1 MLANQLAASTR
12 DTYASKWASFVDFFQ
27 ASGYPSL
34 PTTTEVVACYVGE
47 LYERGTVALGTLQN
61 YLTPI
66 NSVHALCQLDKPAV
80 GPLLTAVRH
89 GYAHKYAESHDGL
102 RDKRV
107 PLPAAVLL
115 RMVATGRAATDVALR
130 RRMAGLAMTALTFAR
145 PGGGANLR
153 LKDVT
158 LMPASMVIQIANYK
172 HGARANRKRL
182 VIRIPRRTQG
192 EPDAAYDLVRDH
204 ISAMILAKAA
214 PAQYLFTPLGDNT
227 PLPTEVAT
235 AWMREGLYLTNVYA
249 PAGSVYSGH
258 SLRAGATT
266 SARCIG
272 CALDAIATLM
282 GMKNKS
288 TTTVSANYVDALS
301 EPDAAARELYDRY
314 VVARR

>member
-1 MLANQLAASTR
+1 M
-12 DTYASKWASFVDFFQ
+12 
-27 ASGYPSL
+27 
-34 PTTTEVVACYVGE
+34 
-47 LYERGTVALGTLQN
+47 
-61 YLTPI
+61 
-66 NSVHALCQLDKPAV
+66 AV
-80 GPLLTAVRH
+80 
-89 GYAHKYAESHDGL
+89 
-102 RDKRV
+102 
-107 PLPAAVLL
+107 
-115 RMVATGRAATDVALR
+115 
-130 RRMAGLAMTALTFAR
+130 LAMTALTFAR

-158 LMPASMVIQIANYK
+158 LMHASMAIQIANYK
-172 HGARANRKRL
+172 HWARANRERL
-182 VIRIPRRTQG
+182 VIRIPRRKQG
-192 EPDAAYDLVRDH
+192 EPDAAYDLVHDH
-204 ISAMILAKAA
+204 ISAMILAKAT

-235 AWMREGLYLTNVYA
+235 AWMREGLYLTIVYA

-258 SLRAGATT
+258 SLRAGAAT

-288 TTTVSANYVDALS
+288 TTTVSANYVDALA